1 MSLKRHGRTCRRQ
14 SARLKMAG
22 IGQGHL
28 GMVGAVGHD
37 RDGQKQSGMV
47 GGTGN
52 GQRWPVMVETVE
64 PVGDCRA

>member
-37 RDGQKQSGMV
+37 RDGQKQSGMT
-47 GGTGN
+47 GTVKN
-52 GQRWPVMVETVE
+52 SRAWSEVQETASD
-64 PVGDCRA
+64 GR